1 MKITKMMKQSSLR
14 YKHGEKIIKYIDY
27 FKLLNLAPEIRKQC
41 QAAPKLNPRDNLKA
55 GSLLTYITK

>member
-1 MKITKMMKQSSLR
+1 MMKQSSLR

-55 GSLLTYITK
+55 GSLLT